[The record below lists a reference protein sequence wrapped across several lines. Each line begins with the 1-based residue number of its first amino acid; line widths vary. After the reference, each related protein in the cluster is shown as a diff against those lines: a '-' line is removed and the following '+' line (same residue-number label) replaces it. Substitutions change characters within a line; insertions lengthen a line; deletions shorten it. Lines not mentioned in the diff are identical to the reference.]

1 MKFQINSISEAH
13 TFGPPSG
20 GPWYHWL
27 CKDLEQNLQKLGF
40 QTDST
45 IFFLEAKLHRN
56 IYFVCNN
63 K

>member
-45 IFFLEAKLHRN
+45 IFFLEAK
-56 IYFVCNN
+56 FA
-63 K
+63 